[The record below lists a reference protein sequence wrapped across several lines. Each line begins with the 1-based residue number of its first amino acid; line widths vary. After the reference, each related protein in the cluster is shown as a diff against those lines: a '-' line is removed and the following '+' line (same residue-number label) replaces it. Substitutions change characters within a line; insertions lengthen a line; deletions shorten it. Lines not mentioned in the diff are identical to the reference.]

1 MDFFAAVAGAR
12 SHVIEFIV
20 LAIVWDTVKYSAPG
34 AFVRHLLYSF
44 GISDGPLSTLLNV
57 TAVVGLLS
65 FPAGWLGVSGLFNT
79 LASVVVIAVWG
90 SVIVRALW
98 AVARFLLIIV
108 ESPLG
113 AKYAAPLRGII
124 SAFRDGYE
132 SGRKRSHGR
141 REQGQQEGRQDRQS
155 RSDGQDRQQRGE
167 RETRSAGALTR
178 KQALEILEL
187 QEGSAREQ
195 VNAAYKRLMQRVHP
209 DMGGSN
215 YFAKQLNAAREL
227 LLSELQTAA

>member
-12 SHVIEFIV
+12 SHVIELIV

-90 SVIVRALW
+90 SVILRALW

-108 ESPLG
+108 DSPLG

-124 SAFRDGYE
+124 AAFRDGYE
-132 SGRKRSHGR
+132 SGRKKSHGR
-141 REQGQQEGRQDRQS
+141 REQGQQESRQDQRQ
-155 RSDGQDRQQRGE
+155 SDGQERQQRGE
-167 RETRSAGALTR
+167 RESRAAGALTR

-195 VNAAYKRLMQRVHP
+195 VNAAYKRLMQRFHP

>member
-20 LAIVWDTVKYSAPG
+20 LAIVWDTVKYTALG

-98 AVARFLLIIV
+98 HVARFLLIIV

-124 SAFRDGYE
+124 SAFRE
-132 SGRKRSHGR
+132 
-141 REQGQQEGRQDRQS
+141 GQQEGRQDRQS
-155 RSDGQDRQQRGE
+155 RSDGEDRQRRGE
-167 RETRSAGALTR
+167 RETRAVEALTR